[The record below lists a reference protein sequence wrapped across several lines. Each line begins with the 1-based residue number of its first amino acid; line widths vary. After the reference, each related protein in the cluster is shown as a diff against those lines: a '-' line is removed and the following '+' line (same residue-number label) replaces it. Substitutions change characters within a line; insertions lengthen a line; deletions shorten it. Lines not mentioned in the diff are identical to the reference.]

1 MNCRNRNFLWVP
13 LIFLALGSGLS
24 AQQSASSGS
33 NVPAL
38 PADIPGSATRY
49 SVLIMGNLSG
59 QQAIWTTPDGKLH
72 EFFQFNDRG
81 RGPKTTSVVT
91 LDREGIPIAE
101 TISGNDY
108 LKSAVQEGF
117 SVQNQT
123 ARWKNNAEQGEKTLT
138 APAVYVPINSAP
150 AESALL
156 VHAALK
162 NRGKIALLPE
172 GEAAVGRVAERN
184 VEAQG
189 NKQHLTLY
197 SISGLDF
204 SPTYVWLD
212 ERGQFFATGDS
223 WAMIIREGWEP
234 AAKSLQEVRSEV
246 VQARAA
252 ELAKKLAHHPSHGI
266 VFTHANVF
274 DASTATVVS
283 DQSVVVIGNHIQSV
297 GPAKGV
303 TIPPGAEVVD
313 ATRKT
318 LLPGLWDMHAHVSD
332 NDGMLNLAAGVT
344 TVRDLANDTDT
355 LLARRKRIEEGT
367 EIGTRIILAGIIDG
381 PGPYQGPTK
390 VLAATEAEA
399 RSDVDNYAK
408 LGYVQIK
415 IYSSVKPEL
424 VPPIIDEAHKNGL
437 RVSGHIPAFMTAS
450 QCVKLG
456 YDEIQHVN
464 FLMLNF
470 MPDVKETRNPA
481 RFTEPAKRGADLD
494 LNSAEVKDFIKLL
507 QEHHTTLDPTM
518 SIFEDMFVSRT
529 GEIPPGYKAVA
540 KRLPA
545 QVRRGLLSSG
555 LTPPPGME
563 ERYRQSFAKM
573 VELVGTLYRAGV
585 PIEAGTDSMAGFAL
599 HRELELDIQAGIP
612 PNKALQLATLGAARI
627 MKRDGDL
634 GSITA
639 GKLADLTLIDGDPT
653 ARISD
658 VRKTVLVVKDGVLYK
673 PAELYSEL
681 GIQP

>member
-1 MNCRNRNFLWVP
+1 MNSRNRNFIWVP
-13 LIFLALGSGLS
+13 LIFLALGSGLNAQKS
-24 AQQSASSGS
+24 ANSGS

-38 PADIPGSATRY
+38 PADIPGSAMRY

-91 LDREGIPIAE
+91 LDPEGIPIAE

-108 LKSAVQEGF
+108 LKSAVQEEF

-123 ARWKNNAEQGEKTLT
+123 ARWKNNAEQGERKLT
-138 APAVYVPINSAP
+138 DPAVYVPINSAP

-156 VHAALK
+156 IQAALK

-172 GEAAVGRVAERN
+172 GEATVRRVTERT
-184 VEAQG
+184 VEAKG
-189 NKQHLTLY
+189 DKQHLSLY

-234 AAKSLQEVRSEV
+234 AAKSLQDVRNEV

-252 ELAKKLAHHPSHGI
+252 ELAKKLAHHPSKGI

-274 DASTATVVS
+274 DATKATVLS
-283 DQSVVVIGNHIQSV
+283 DQSVVIVGNHIQSI

-344 TVRDLANDTDT
+344 TVRDLANDTDS

-381 PGPYQGPTK
+381 PGPYQGPTN
-390 VLAATEAEA
+390 VLAATEEEA
-399 RSDVDNYAK
+399 RSDVDNYVK

-424 VPPIIDEAHKNGL
+424 VPAIIDEAHKNGL

-494 LNSAEVKDFIKLL
+494 LNSAEVKDFIKVL

-529 GEIPPGYKAVA
+529 GEIPPGYKTVA